1 MAQSK
6 KLIVIC
12 GPTATGKTKLGV
24 ALAKALDGEVVSA
37 DSMQVYRGMPIGTAQ
52 PTAEERDGVPHHMM
66 AMADPS
72 ENYSVARYVEEATA
86 CVEDIFAR
94 GKQPILVGGTGLY
107 IDALCKGQTFS
118 DFQPDSGLRAK
129 LQAQAAQ
136 GGLPRL
142 WVDLE
147 RIDPEAAA
155 RLHPNDEKRILR
167 ALEVWYTTG
176 KTISQ
181 HNRETQAVPP
191 RYEALTITLTYADRQ
206 ALYARIDQRVD
217 EMMKHGL
224 VKEIQALLAAG
235 IPKDGTAMQAIGYKE
250 LVPAV
255 ASGDADAIQQAAEE
269 VKLRSRQYAKR
280 QLSWFRRNPKAHW
293 IEVDRQGNISSII
306 RDSTDFLHENGV
318 GSTHHKEKECVY
330 YATDTDRS
338 TTQKAQLTG
347 HPALQAAAQPDGR
360 HRLFSQRLPDPG
372 RDPWL

>member
-1 MAQSK
+1 MAQSN

-24 ALAKALDGEVVSA
+24 ALAKALGGEVVSA

-142 WVDLE
+142 WADLE

-191 RYEALTITLTYADRQ
+191 RYEALTITLT
-206 ALYARIDQRVD
+206 
-217 EMMKHGL
+217 
-224 VKEIQALLAAG
+224 
-235 IPKDGTAMQAIGYKE
+235 
-250 LVPAV
+250 
-255 ASGDADAIQQAAEE
+255 
-269 VKLRSRQYAKR
+269 
-280 QLSWFRRNPKAHW
+280 
-293 IEVDRQGNISSII
+293 
-306 RDSTDFLHENGV
+306 
-318 GSTHHKEKECVY
+318 
-330 YATDTDRS
+330 
-338 TTQKAQLTG
+338 
-347 HPALQAAAQPDGR
+347 
-360 HRLFSQRLPDPG
+360 
-372 RDPWL
+372 